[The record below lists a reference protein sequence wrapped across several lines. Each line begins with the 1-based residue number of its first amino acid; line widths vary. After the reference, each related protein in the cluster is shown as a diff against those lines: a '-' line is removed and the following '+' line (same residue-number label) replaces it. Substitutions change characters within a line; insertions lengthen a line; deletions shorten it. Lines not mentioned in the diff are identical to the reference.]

1 MKLFIENYVLPAIVV
16 IICIGAMCL
25 FGSQCVDFLG
35 KELMWINYLC
45 LAGLIAYTSFL
56 TFFVIRMVDYY
67 CEERELREEAEA
79 KFKELYKEL

>member
-25 FGSQCVDFLG
+25 FGSQCVNFLG

-67 CEERELREEAEA
+67 REERELRAEAEA
-79 KFKELYKEL
+79 KFKELYKEF

>member
-25 FGSQCVDFLG
+25 FGSQCVNLLG

-67 CEERELREEAEA
+67 REERELREEAEA

>member
-16 IICIGAMCL
+16 IFCIGAMCL
-25 FGSQCVDFLG
+25 FGSQCVNFLG

-56 TFFVIRMVDYY
+56 TFFVIRMVGYY
-67 CEERELREEAEA
+67 REEREMREEAEA

>member
-16 IICIGAMCL
+16 IFCIGAMCL
-25 FGSQCVDFLG
+25 FGIQCVNFLG

-67 CEERELREEAEA
+67 REERELREEAEA

>member
-25 FGSQCVDFLG
+25 FGSQCVNFLG

-67 CEERELREEAEA
+67 REERELREEAEA
-79 KFKELYKEL
+79 KFKELYKGL

>member
-1 MKLFIENYVLPAIVV
+1 MKLFIENYALPAIVV

-25 FGSQCVDFLG
+25 FGSQCVNFLG

-67 CEERELREEAEA
+67 REEREMREEAEA
-79 KFKELYKEL
+79 QFKEL

>member
-25 FGSQCVDFLG
+25 FGSQCVNFLG

-56 TFFVIRMVDYY
+56 TFFVIHMVGYY
-67 CEERELREEAEA
+67 REEREQREEMEA
-79 KFKELYKEL
+79 QLNECNKEL

>member
-1 MKLFIENYVLPAIVV
+1 MKLFIENYVLPAIVI
-16 IICIGAMCL
+16 IICIGAMFL

-67 CEERELREEAEA
+67 REERELREEAEA

>member
-16 IICIGAMCL
+16 IFCIGAMCFL
-25 FGSQCVDFLG
+25 GSQCMDFLG

-56 TFFVIRMVDYY
+56 TFLVSRMVDYY
-67 CEERELREEAEA
+67 REEREQREEMEA
-79 KFKELYKEL
+79 QHNECNNEL

>member
-25 FGSQCVDFLG
+25 FGSQCVNYLG

-67 CEERELREEAEA
+67 REEREIREEAEA

>member
-25 FGSQCVDFLG
+25 FGSQCVNFLG
-35 KELMWINYLC
+35 KELMWLNYAC

-67 CEERELREEAEA
+67 REERELREEAEA

>member
-56 TFFVIRMVDYY
+56 TFFVIRMVEYY
-67 CEERELREEAEA
+67 REEREMREEAEA
-79 KFKELYKEL
+79 QFKEL

>member
-25 FGSQCVDFLG
+25 FGSQCVNFLD

-67 CEERELREEAEA
+67 REEREMREEAQA
-79 KFKELYKEL
+79 QFKEL

>member
-25 FGSQCVDFLG
+25 FGSQCVNYLG

-67 CEERELREEAEA
+67 REEREMREEAEA
-79 KFKELYKEL
+79 QFKEL

>member
-25 FGSQCVDFLG
+25 FGSQCVNFLG

-67 CEERELREEAEA
+67 REEREIREEAEA

>member
-67 CEERELREEAEA
+67 REEREMREEAEA
-79 KFKELYKEL
+79 QFKEL

>member
-25 FGSQCVDFLG
+25 FGSQCVNFLG
-35 KELMWINYLC
+35 KDLMWINYLC

-67 CEERELREEAEA
+67 REEREMREEAEA
-79 KFKELYKEL
+79 QFKEL

>member
-1 MKLFIENYVLPAIVV
+1 MKLFIENYVLPAILA

-25 FGSQCVDFLG
+25 FGSQCVIFLG

-67 CEERELREEAEA
+67 REEREQREEMEA
-79 KFKELYKEL
+79 QLNECNNEL

>member
-16 IICIGAMCL
+16 IFCIGAMCL
-25 FGSQCVDFLG
+25 FGSQCVNFLG

-67 CEERELREEAEA
+67 REEREMREEAEA
-79 KFKELYKEL
+79 QFKEL

>member
-16 IICIGAMCL
+16 SICIGAMCL
-25 FGSQCVDFLG
+25 FGSQCVNFLG

-67 CEERELREEAEA
+67 REEREMREEAEA

>member
-16 IICIGAMCL
+16 IFCIGAMCL

-56 TFFVIRMVDYY
+56 TFFVIRMVGYY
-67 CEERELREEAEA
+67 REEREMREEAEA

>member
-25 FGSQCVDFLG
+25 FGSQCVNFLG

-67 CEERELREEAEA
+67 REERELREEAEA

>member
-16 IICIGAMCL
+16 IFCIGAMCFL
-25 FGSQCVDFLG
+25 GSQCMDFID
-35 KELMWINYLC
+35 KELMWVNYAC

-67 CEERELREEAEA
+67 REEREQREEMEA
-79 KFKELYKEL
+79 QLNECNNEL

>member
-25 FGSQCVDFLG
+25 FGSQCVNFLG

-67 CEERELREEAEA
+67 REEREMREEAEA

>member
-25 FGSQCVDFLG
+25 FGSQCVNFLG

-67 CEERELREEAEA
+67 REERELRGEAEA
-79 KFKELYKEL
+79 QFKELYKEL